1 MLIIIL
7 NIIFLFISFWYSL
20 RNPTV
25 FVCLQ
30 ILYYSQFLGFI
41 PTAILVGGVDY
52 GSFLINISIIFALLI
67 KGPFPKQADRIALYS
82 ILFVVIFILYGII
95 KPVFDGNQPFLM
107 GVKAGKSF
115 FTYILFFYLLLYR
128 KSIDF
133 EKLFNFIIFVSLIF
147 SILYIVNFVGIKL
160 VPPLY
165 EKNNFIQCK
174 YDSFLAFSIAII
186 IYKGMKEIYNKN
198 GLLLITLLF
207 LGISIGGYFSLTA
220 SSALILLFTPLYK
233 KAYSFKDVVVLG
245 IIFCC
250 YLGVFYLIIQQS
262 AWYIELNHSQ
272 TNSLV
277 SRERYNE
284 FRWSL
289 INKQLYFGWG
299 FLYKTMSIVKS
310 VASTG
315 YMETFSFIDS
325 GYVDLFGRFGIIGTF
340 IFMLYPLYI
349 ILKSF
354 RDKVLYPFAF
364 FIIQFMCVNYTWSVF
379 SFPMGIT
386 VLSIAYVFVITQ
398 TIDNQ
403 DYECETL

>member
-1 MLIIIL
+1 M
-7 NIIFLFISFWYSL
+7 
-20 RNPTV
+20 
-25 FVCLQ
+25 
-30 ILYYSQFLGFI
+30 
-41 PTAILVGGVDY
+41 
-52 GSFLINISIIFALLI
+52 
-67 KGPFPKQADRIALYS
+67 
-82 ILFVVIFILYGII
+82 
-95 KPVFDGNQPFLM
+95 
-107 GVKAGKSF
+107 
-115 FTYILFFYLLLYR
+115 
-128 KSIDF
+128 
-133 EKLFNFIIFVSLIF
+133 
-147 SILYIVNFVGIKL
+147 
-160 VPPLY
+160 
-165 EKNNFIQCK
+165 
-174 YDSFLAFSIAII
+174 
-186 IYKGMKEIYNKN
+186 
-198 GLLLITLLF
+198 
-207 LGISIGGYFSLTA
+207 
-220 SSALILLFTPLYK
+220 
-233 KAYSFKDVVVLG
+233 VLG

-262 AWYIELNHSQ
+262 AWYIELNQSQ

-340 IFMLYPLYI
+340 IFMLYPIYI
-349 ILKSF
+349 MLKSF
-354 RDKVLYPFAF
+354 GDKALYPFAF

-403 DYECETL
+403 DYECETQ